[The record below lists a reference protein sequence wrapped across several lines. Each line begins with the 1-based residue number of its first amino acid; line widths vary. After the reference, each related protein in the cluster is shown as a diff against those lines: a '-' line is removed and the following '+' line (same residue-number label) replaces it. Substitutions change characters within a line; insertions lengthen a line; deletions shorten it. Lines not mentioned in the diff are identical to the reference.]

1 MTRER
6 GYSNVG
12 KRAVVKTDIY
22 PYKKYNLLCAIKYGK
37 IIGYEIYKESI
48 DKDKFIDF
56 INKNIKNKYKNH
68 LLLLDNAKFHH
79 NKNVFSYVNF
89 RK

>member
-1 MTRER
+1 MC
-6 GYSNVG
+6 N
-12 KRAVVKTDIY
+12 K
-22 PYKKYNLLCAIKYGK
+22 
-37 IIGYEIYKESI
+37 IYKEAI

-56 INKNIKNKYKNH
+56 LNKNIKNKYKNH

-89 RK
+89 GK